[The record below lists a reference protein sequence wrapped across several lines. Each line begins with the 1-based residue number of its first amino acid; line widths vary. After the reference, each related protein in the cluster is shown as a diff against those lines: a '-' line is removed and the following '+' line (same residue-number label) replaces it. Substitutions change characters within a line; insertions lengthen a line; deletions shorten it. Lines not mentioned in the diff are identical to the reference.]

1 MSQQAPFVDNAATV
15 DRTSFENTF
24 ISYYTWGEAIG
35 LALDLTL
42 RDRTGGRVTLDT
54 FMRSMWQ
61 RFGKPGGAPGYVD
74 RPYTIDDARAVLA
87 TAVDDRAFADQF
99 FARYIQGREA
109 ADYGALLERAGLL
122 LRPTNPGL
130 AYAGG
135 LQLQGSSDGV
145 RVVGDV
151 PFDSPAFAAGLERD
165 DRILSIGGASIT
177 SEAAAR
183 EAIARRK
190 PGEEVAIDYQRRGGE
205 RATATMRLVA
215 DPRVDIVTFEEAGR
229 PLSEAHRRF
238 RRAWLGS
245 ER

>member
-1 MSQQAPFVDNAATV
+1 M
-15 DRTSFENTF
+15 
-24 ISYYTWGEAIG
+24 
-35 LALDLTL
+35 
-42 RDRTGGRVTLDT
+42 RV
-54 FMRSMWQ
+54 
-61 RFGKPGGAPGYVD
+61 
-74 RPYTIDDARAVLA
+74 I
-87 TAVDDRAFADQF
+87 
-99 FARYIQGREA
+99 
-109 ADYGALLERAGLL
+109 
-122 LRPTNPGL
+122 
-130 AYAGG
+130 
-135 LQLQGSSDGV
+135 
-145 RVVGDV
+145 GDV

-190 PGEEVAIDYQRRGGE
+190 PGEDVAIDYQRRGGE

-229 PLSEAHRRF
+229 PLSEAQRRF